1 MRQAN
6 KDREKVRKEMTGIV
20 LSSIDDN
27 ISPYYKLHH
36 YNKLHYSLIIYNKL
50 HDYKLYQIDIK
61 YTLFS
66 SCSVQQIKKQSKDP
80 GRDLQVILAWCGS

>member
-6 KDREKVRKEMTGIV
+6 KDIEKVRKEMTGIV

-36 YNKLHYSLIIYNKL
+36 YNKLHYSLIICNKLQL

-61 YTLFS
+61 YTLFFFMF
-66 SCSVQQIKKQSKDP
+66 CVTNKETEQ
-80 GRDLQVILAWCGS
+80 GSGEGFTSYT

>member
-6 KDREKVRKEMTGIV
+6 KDIEKVFRKEMTGIV

-50 HDYKLYQIDIK
+50 HKLYQIDIK
-61 YTLFS
+61 YTIFFLHVL
-66 SCSVQQIKKQSKDP
+66 CNK
-80 GRDLQVILAWCGS
+80 

>member
-6 KDREKVRKEMTGIV
+6 KDIEKVRKEMTGIV

-36 YNKLHYSLIIYNKL
+36 YNKLYYSLMICNKL

-80 GRDLQVILAWCGS
+80 GRDLQVILSCGS

>member
-1 MRQAN
+1 
-6 KDREKVRKEMTGIV
+6 MTGIV

-61 YTLFS
+61 YTLFFFMF
-66 SCSVQQIKKQSKDP
+66 CATNKETEQ
-80 GRDLQVILAWCGS
+80 GSGEGFTSYT